1 MNLSNLLSIPLHT
14 TVFSSVLAGACEYGL
29 KKKMNI
35 MSWPNIS
42 TNSPVV
48 LRWSDYPQSIT
59 AGIAALSIL
68 GTGGVGCTAFIS
80 FTLVHA
86 ASKLATKYCQNK
98 KILKIANACDHTL
111 RLGAKVMNTYAAI
124 FIARAQPHSLFN
136 FSMAATSVLILVK
149 DVKNTVDFARSK
161 PPRPRPNS
169 WLRWN
174 LVNY

>member
-1 MNLSNLLSIPLHT
+1 MNLSNLLSIPLQT

-29 KKKMNI
+29 KKNMMNI
-35 MSWPNIS
+35 HRSIS
-42 TNSPVV
+42 ADTI

-59 AGIAALSIL
+59 AGIAALSVL
-68 GTGGVGCTAFIS
+68 GTGGVGCAAFIS
-80 FTLVHA
+80 FTLVHG

-111 RLGAKVMNTYAAI
+111 RLGAKVMNTFAAI
-124 FIARAQPHSLFN
+124 VIARTQPHSLFN
-136 FSMAATSVLILVK
+136 YSMAATSVLILAK
-149 DVKNTVDFARSK
+149 DVKNTIDFARSK